1 MLGTVLRI
9 CTLIIILSSGI
20 AAQTSPADRSAP
32 PIERLPTVIT
42 NVPAVVPTASDTQLN
57 PQLQDR
63 AEEERISRALAQ
75 LPPEPDIEFQD
86 FVASSL
92 GYKLEIFGHDLFSN
106 VPSTFAPLD
115 RVPVTPDYLIGPGD
129 ELLIRAWGQI
139 DVNYRATVDPTG
151 AIYLPKVGTISVAGI
166 HYDQITPY
174 LKSAISKVFKNFD
187 LNVTMGR
194 LRSIQVFVVGQ
205 VRRPGSYTV
214 SSLSTLINALFAS
227 GGPTKRGSM
236 RHIELKRQGK
246 VVSNFDVYDLIAN
259 GDKSKDVPLLPG
271 DVIYVP
277 PVGRLVALAGS
288 VNLPGIFELKDHD
301 TLGQVISYAGGLT
314 ATAAGQRA
322 ILERI
327 DQRHTRKADE
337 FPLSADGLNRELQ
350 DGDVVRFLHLSPKFE
365 NAITLRGNVAVPGRY
380 PWHEGMRVKDLI
392 PNREFLVPYEYW
404 KRQNLLARNPAGQ
417 SFQLNDNIQRSRYG
431 DGGPEPATKSANVPG
446 GDGAHGGA
454 RAASGN
460 NNDGDSGRQMSRVEE
475 QHLSQQQLKNE
486 IKRSVAEINW
496 EYAVIQRMNPDDLT
510 FHLLPFNLGKAI
522 EGDDSQNLTLQ
533 AGDVITIFS
542 QADMQVPIAQQS
554 KFIRLEG
561 EFLSAGVYQVQ
572 PGEKLLHLINRA
584 GGITSQ
590 AYLYGAEFTRESTRE
605 DQQERLDEYVNN
617 LDRSI
622 ERVAGGQ
629 RALNAEEAVAER
641 ATLEG
646 QRRLVDKLR
655 QVKATGRIVLE
666 LKPNANGL
674 NQLPDLVLE
683 DGDRLFIPFR
693 PVTVNVIGAVYNSNS
708 FIYKPGK
715 TVGDYLRLAGGAT
728 KDGDKGRA
736 FVIRA
741 DGSTVSRQAHSKF
754 YFSSFDSLRLM
765 PEDTVVVPEKLD
777 KGATLRGLKDWT
789 QIISQFVLGAAAAK
803 VLF

>member
-1 MLGTVLRI
+1 VLGTVLRI
-9 CTLIIILSSGI
+9 CTLLIIFSSGI
-20 AAQTSPADRSAP
+20 AAQTDRSAP

-42 NVPAVVPTASDTQLN
+42 NVPAIIPTAADTQLN
-57 PQLQDR
+57 SQLQDR
-63 AEEERISRALAQ
+63 AEEERISRELAQ

-92 GYKLEIFGHDLFSN
+92 GYKLQIFGHDLFSN

-115 RVPVTPDYLIGPGD
+115 RVAVTPDYLIGPGD

-139 DVNYRATVDPTG
+139 DINYRATVDPTG
-151 AIYLPKVGTISVAGI
+151 AIYIPKIGTVSVAGI
-166 HYDQITPY
+166 RYDQITPY
-174 LKSAISKVFKNFD
+174 LRSAISKVFRNFD
-187 LNVTMGR
+187 LNVTMGN

-246 VVSNFDVYDLIAN
+246 VISNFDIYDLIAN
-259 GDKSKDVPLLPG
+259 GDKSKDMPLLPG
-271 DVIYVP
+271 DVIYVS

-314 ATAAGQRA
+314 TTAAGQRA

-365 NAITLRGNVAVPGRY
+365 NAVTLRGNVAIPGRY
-380 PWHEGMRVKDLI
+380 PWHESMRVRDLI
-392 PNREFLVPYEYW
+392 PNREFLIPYEYW

-417 SFQLNDNIQRSRYG
+417 SFQLSEDAQRSRSN
-431 DGGPEPATKSANVPG
+431 DGGTEAANAPG
-446 GDGAHGGA
+446 ANAANGTPNTA
-454 RAASGN
+454 RAGN
-460 NNDGDSGRQMSRVEE
+460 SNIDEGSRRQMSRVEE
-475 QHLSQQQLKNE
+475 QRLSQEQLKNE

-572 PGEKLLHLINRA
+572 PGEKLLHLINRT
-584 GGITSQ
+584 GGITPQ
-590 AYLYGAEFTRESTRE
+590 AYLYGAEFTRESARE
-605 DQQERLDEYVNN
+605 DQQRRLDEYTNS
-617 LDRSI
+617 LEQSIDRI
-622 ERVAGGQ
+622 AGGQ
-629 RALNAEEAVAER
+629 RALSVEEAAAER
-641 ATLEG
+641 ARLEG
-646 QRRLVDKLR
+646 QRRLLDKLR
-655 QVKATGRIVLE
+655 QIRATGRIVLE
-666 LKPNANGL
+666 LKPNTTGL
-674 NQLPDLVLE
+674 DQLPDLVLE
-683 DGDRLFIPFR
+683 DGDRLFMPFR
-693 PVTVNVIGAVYNSNS
+693 PVTVNVIGSVYNSNS

-728 KDGDKGRA
+728 KDGDKGRT

-741 DGSTVSRQAHSKF
+741 DGSTVSRQAHSRL

-803 VLF
+803 VLFP